1 MSRLSRSRLATNRRA
16 LEALGWLGERFRCLG
31 ISPEM
36 IENTFGGKLIN
47 PDAAVPSGD
56 GSKSNPNGRTL
67 LRPAAN
73 DGDFKTLSNL
83 RLFGPYVGVGFPV
96 WFIISRDIQIR
107 TAVNLGFE
115 RRR

>member
-1 MSRLSRSRLATNRRA
+1 
-16 LEALGWLGERFRCLG
+16 
-31 ISPEM
+31 M
-36 IENTFGGKLIN
+36 IENTFGSKLIN
-47 PDAAVPSGD
+47 PDAAVPCGD

-83 RLFGPYVGVGFPV
+83 RLFGPYVGVGFPA

-107 TAVNLGFE
+107 TAVNLGFK